1 MQDAHLD
8 PAVRERKQALR
19 QVLRAQRAAL
29 APPAG
34 GAAALSAGEAVARLA
49 DEAIRWPGHGGLR
62 THIAVYAAMAGELD
76 ATPLSVLARRHGASV
91 CYPRIVDTRFGGPPP
106 DSSVPPLLEFHIVD
120 EPDALQAGTFG
131 IATPLASMPEA
142 TDIDIFFVPGLGF
155 DAHGHR
161 LGLGRGYYDAA
172 LRARPAALR
181 VGIGYDWQLLPA
193 VPTEPHDELLD
204 LVVTPRSC
212 VVTQAR
218 AAHPLCRSFSAGTA
232 ASEPTRSRPP
242 SLGKEEPT

>member
-19 QVLRAQRAAL
+19 QALRAQRAAL
-29 APPAG
+29 SPPAG
-34 GAAALSAGEAVARLA
+34 GAVAQAAGAAVARLA
-49 DEAIRWPGHGGLR
+49 DEAIRWPAGG
-62 THIAVYAAMAGELD
+62 TCVAVYAAMAGELD
-76 ATPLSVLARRHGASV
+76 AAPVAALARRHGASI
-91 CYPRIVDTRFGGPPP
+91 CYPRVVDTRLGG
-106 DSSVPPLLEFHIVD
+106 DQRQDDPPLLTFHIVD
-120 EPDALQAGTFG
+120 GELAEGLRPGRFG
-131 IATPLASMPEA
+131 IATPLTSAPSA

-172 LRARPAALR
+172 LRARPTALR
-181 VGIGYDWQLLPA
+181 IGIGYDWQLVPA
-193 VPTEPHDELLD
+193 VPAEPHDELLD

-212 VVTQAR
+212 VVTKAR
-218 AAHPLCRSFSAGTA
+218 AAHPLCRSLSAGTA
-232 ASEPTRSRPP
+232 ASDPTRSRPP

>member
-8 PAVRERKQALR
+8 SAVRERKQALR
-19 QVLRAQRAAL
+19 QALRAQRAAL
-29 APPAG
+29 SPPAG
-34 GAAALSAGEAVARLA
+34 GAAAQAAGEAVARFA
-49 DEAIRWPGHGGLR
+49 DEAIRWPAGAALC
-62 THIAVYAAMAGELD
+62 IAVYAAMAGELD
-76 ATPLSVLARRHGASV
+76 AAPLAALARRHGASI
-91 CYPRIVDTRFGGPPP
+91 CYPRVVDARLGAAPTG
-106 DSSVPPLLEFHIVD
+106 DAPPLLSFHLVD
-120 EPDALQAGTFG
+120 GGATGMQPGRFG
-131 IATPLASMPEA
+131 IAAPLSSAPSA
-142 TDIDIFFVPGLGF
+142 TDIDIFFIPGLGF

-172 LRARPAALR
+172 LRARPTALR

-218 AAHPLCRSFSAGTA
+218 AAHPLCRSHSAGTA
-232 ASEPTRSRPP
+232 ASDPTRSRPP